1 MAALETL
8 LMLFAIVVSV
18 AAGGLVWVALR
29 GRRGEDPAGAA
40 LSGGDFGLALALGE
54 APGGGRRE
62 WLAAATAARHLLLF
76 DRAETCVARLLA
88 ADPEDA
94 EARVESALLAA
105 WQRRREAAEND
116 LARALAQRPDLAE
129 PVALHRAF
137 AAWRQG
143 DADAARLRFEEVA
156 AALESKLRADIGP
169 GDGLFA
175 DWFLE
180 AALLWAASGDQER
193 AAWAS
198 DAFARSAPQSRLRG
212 IA

>member
-1 MAALETL
+1 VAALETL
-8 LMLFAIVVSV
+8 LLLFAVVVSV

-29 GRRGEDPAGAA
+29 GRPGGDPAGAA

-76 DRAETCVARLLA
+76 DRAEELLGRLLA

-94 EARVESALLAA
+94 EARIERALLAA
-105 WQRRREAAEND
+105 WQRRGEAASED
-116 LARALAQRPDLAE
+116 LARALARRPDLAE
-129 PVALHRAF
+129 PIALHRAF
-137 AAWRQG
+137 TAWRQG
-143 DADAARLRFEEVA
+143 DAAGARLRFEEIA
-156 AALESKLRADIGP
+156 AALESKLRADLGP

-180 AALLWAASGDQER
+180 AALLWAASGDEAR
-193 AAWAS
+193 AAWAGE
-198 DAFARSAPQSRLRG
+198 AFGRSAPQSRLRG